1 MPAGAELP
9 FPSDSLSAFD
19 RGQPELSPHS
29 LRPHFLSPIANASGT
44 FESHLREKWL
54 WKFRC
59 VYITLRYKQLKRPLR
74 LPADSMA
81 RSIPSGPTRL
91 NGLHPREGR
100 IALRADETQEKII
113 QLRLQ
118 CQNFEGTNTP
128 LTNFSFQ
135 PRKSEN
141 SRGNDFLTEQT
152 IAERTFKSQNNRC
165 RNRNSRRERREKK
178 RTHLHASVFQTQ

>member
-1 MPAGAELP
+1 MPAGAEFP

-100 IALRADETQEKII
+100 IALRADETQEK
-113 QLRLQ
+113 
-118 CQNFEGTNTP
+118 NYTAASPMPEF
-128 LTNFSFQ
+128 
-135 PRKSEN
+135 
-141 SRGNDFLTEQT
+141 RGNQHPTHEFFFPATQV
-152 IAERTFKSQNNRC
+152 RKQS
-165 RNRNSRRERREKK
+165 RERFPN
-178 RTHLHASVFQTQ
+178 RTNDRGTHFQIAKQSLSQ